1 MEHRRGRVTIVVI
14 LLVGLAL
21 ATVMRQVAA
30 NQRGST
36 HLAASTPLSRMNSY
50 ALALLLGGLR
60 GPLVMFLWPSSEGQK
75 SEKNLEDFDTKVEW
89 IRLLQA
95 EFDTVHI
102 FQIWNKAYNIS
113 VLMANPANKYATIL
127 DALDYAHQVD
137 AERPNNINMLSA
149 IAGIFGEKLGGSA
162 EKNYYKSRV
171 REETR
176 AREPL
181 VRVTFPG
188 ERRNDF
194 ADAAQAAGA
203 TPANLAF
210 VPDED
215 TDAISVTVRKS
226 IADAM
231 RATFDGPGITYA
243 DRPRAARVAGM
254 RRTELDPMLD
264 AEGNLLDEL
273 VRPRPARRAGSNDGS
288 ELQYLKPFEPF
299 PYGLSAHA
307 LDYNYRKRAQ
317 VLLREANQ
325 HHAQL
330 SDLVVDSRPALSLR
344 NWSDDEWERGRR
356 AEAHAFGLPLPVP
369 NERAPTEPEERLEM
383 EGVAARLNPAAPVAN
398 PAALDEAIF
407 SYERAAA
414 AAAEALREYNV
425 HLEKHR
431 TNLMT
436 YQSHQEELAAQAALV
451 RGDADF
457 LKLVRGG
464 AGADR
469 SAMAQRAAEHYR
481 DAVRRYQGVLLA
493 RYIEDPQVKRFF
505 PPDVTRDTV
514 QQLPPEQIAQIADAV
529 WDEVQRAGGQASL
542 HFDEWQEMYAYVQ
555 RAAARLAGLQRVA
568 PAQ

>member
-1 MEHRRGRVTIVVI
+1 
-14 LLVGLAL
+14 
-21 ATVMRQVAA
+21 
-30 NQRGST
+30 
-36 HLAASTPLSRMNSY
+36 
-50 ALALLLGGLR
+50 
-60 GPLVMFLWPSSEGQK
+60 
-75 SEKNLEDFDTKVEW
+75 
-89 IRLLQA
+89 
-95 EFDTVHI
+95 
-102 FQIWNKAYNIS
+102 
-113 VLMANPANKYATIL
+113 MANLANKYATIL
-127 DALDYAHQVD
+127 DALDYAQQVD
-137 AERPNNINMLSA
+137 AERPNNINILSA
-149 IAGIFGEKLGGSA
+149 IAGIYGEKLGSSA

-188 ERRNDF
+188 SRRNDF
-194 ADAAQAAGA
+194 AEAAQAAGA

-226 IADAM
+226 VADAI
-231 RATFDGPGITYA
+231 RGRFTGAGVTYA

-264 AEGNLLDEL
+264 AQGRLLDEL
-273 VRPRPARRAGSNDGS
+273 VTPRPARRAGSNDGS

-299 PYGLSAHA
+299 PHGISAHA

-356 AEAHAFGLPLPVP
+356 AEANAFDLPLPVAG
-369 NERAPTEPEERLEM
+369 ERAAMEPEQRLEM
-383 EGVAARLNPAAPVAN
+383 EQTSARLDPAAAVAN

-407 SYERAAA
+407 SYERAADA
-414 AAAEALREYNV
+414 ADESLREYEQ
-425 HLEKHR
+425 HLAKHR
-431 TNLMT
+431 TNFDT
-436 YQSHQEELAAQAALV
+436 YRSHTEELTAQQALV
-451 RGDADF
+451 QGDAAY

-469 SAMAQRAAEHYR
+469 AALAKSAAEHYR
-481 DAVRRYQGVLLA
+481 DAIRRYQGVLLA
-493 RYIEDPQVKRFF
+493 RYIEEPQVKRYF
-505 PPDVTRDTV
+505 PPGVTRDTV
-514 QQLPPEQIAQIADAV
+514 QQLPPEQIARIADAV
-529 WDEVQRAGGQASL
+529 WDEVQQVGAQASM
-542 HFDEWQEMYAYVQ
+542 HFDEWQQMYAYVR
-555 RAAARLAGLQRVA
+555 RAEARLAELRDLPQA
-568 PAQ
+568 H